1 MSSTLLSNWIQAP
14 VAQASRFLECTVNS
28 RLLVSD
34 PPLDIK
40 EHYGVIRRRLVNA
53 FPNGAAVLVTSAGPA
68 EVKTLTTLN
77 LGLNFTGAKMDCAVV
92 ELDLRRP
99 GFSSVFGNSVDR
111 GVEDVLA
118 GKVGIENVLAGVQGS
133 DLNVLSVKQTP
144 NSAPELL
151 ESQHLPAMI
160 AGLRKRF
167 KWVLVDTPP
176 VFPFPDVETIAPYV
190 DGALFV
196 VRMGKTERNLIAR
209 AIEGMRTKVLGVIV
223 NDQHWY
229 TGYSYRYRQHYG

>member
-1 MSSTLLSNWIQAP
+1 MSSTLISNWIQAP
-14 VAQASRFLECTVNS
+14 AKPSRALECDDNS
-28 RLLVSD
+28 RLMVGEI
-34 PPLDIK
+34 PLDVK
-40 EHYGVIRRRLVNA
+40 EHYGVIRRRLINS
-53 FPNGAAVLVTSAGPA
+53 FPNGAAILVTSAGPA
-68 EVKTLTTLN
+68 EGKTLTTLN
-77 LGLNFTGAKMDCAVV
+77 LGLNFTGAKVDCAVA

-99 GFSSVFGNSVDR
+99 GFGNVFGNSVNRGIEDVLAGKA

-118 GKVGIENVLAGVQGS
+118 HVDGS
-133 DLNVLSVKQTP
+133 DLSVLSVKRTP
-144 NSAPELL
+144 KSAHELL
-151 ESQHLPAMI
+151 ESQHLPSMI
-160 AGLRKRF
+160 GALRKKF

-209 AIEGMRTKVLGVIV
+209 ALEGIRTKVIGVIV